1 MTYRKIY
8 IFVLLAVIKSI
19 ELLVESNPCNW
30 EDNRMESL
38 SDDLQALVSVKHRQ
52 EVSRD
57 GAARILGISTRTL
70 GRRVK
75 SGEIK
80 PPHRNGDKSGV
91 KFYMDELF

>member
-1 MTYRKIY
+1 MTYSKIY

-19 ELLVESNPCNW
+19 EMLVESNPCGWND
-30 EDNRMESL
+30 ERMESL

-91 KFYMDELF
+91 KFYTDELF